1 MRQRRKL
8 CRIAAAGAKYAATE
22 EIVQDGSSRGQMCG
36 NGGSCAGWQQLGPNM
51 RQWRKLCR
59 MAAIGAKYAATGRL
73 EKMAAIGAK
82 ENGSCNDRG
91 PSAANGGG
99 NDSSGGHGGGS
110 SNAGGGGGRAVA
122 TSSKAVS
129 ISSWLKLGQDC
140 FVL

>member
-1 MRQRRKL
+1 MRQWRKL
-8 CRIAAAGAKYAATE
+8 CRMAAVGAKYTAME
-22 EIVQDGSSRGQMCG
+22 EAVQDGSS
-36 NGGSCAGWQQLGPNM
+36 WGPNM
-51 RQWRKLCR
+51 RQRRKLCR

-73 EKMAAIGAK
+73 EKMAAMGAK

-99 NDSSGGHGGGS
+99 NDGSGRHGGGS

-122 TSSKAVS
+122 ISSKAVS